1 MSVKAGQAQVIH
13 LLHGSAGSVVP
24 GQGRRLGK
32 RARARL
38 MDDALAQIEALDQR
52 LAAIER
58 WAGMRPDLAEVDQQI
73 AQVRRQKEAAID
85 TQDFETAAGLR
96 DKEKRLLAAR
106 AGKEKE
112 WVSATGDDRPSLA
125 AEFGRD
131 GTV

>member
-1 MSVKAGQAQVIH
+1 
-13 LLHGSAGSVVP
+13 
-24 GQGRRLGK
+24 
-32 RARARL
+32 
-38 MDDALAQIEALDQR
+38 MDDALAQIEVLDQR

-106 AGKEKE
+106 ASKEKE
-112 WVSATGDDRPSLA
+112 WVSATGDDRPSMA
-125 AEFGRD
+125 AELGRVTAELERVRAVLRQHGLETD
-131 GTV
+131 NGTA